1 VSQARPAFDPARSI
15 SFDLGR
21 GEVRLTSGEQHILL
35 SPSVVS
41 TLLERSPFARE
52 IGRSSGE
59 AIAER
64 ARNRARSADE
74 TLRGVHL
81 AKVVDLVGGELA
93 LLGIGNLR
101 IERWGKAL
109 LFVLDPCPLDA
120 RADSFLAG
128 LIEGAVY
135 VAGGREVGA
144 VVVDRGEDLVRLFV
158 GTKATVTAAEAMRN
172 EGALFTEVVSRL
184 QEQADRESP

>member
-1 VSQARPAFDPARSI
+1 M
-15 SFDLGR
+15 
-21 GEVRLTSGEQHILL
+21 SGEQHILL
-35 SPSVVS
+35 SPAVVA
-41 TLLERSPFARE
+41 TLLERSPFSRE

-64 ARNRARSADE
+64 ARNRARTTDE
-74 TLRGVHL
+74 TLRGVDL
-81 AKVVDLVGGELA
+81 GKVVDLVGGELA

-120 RADSFLAG
+120 RADQFLAG

-144 VVVDRGEDLVRLFV
+144 AVIDRGEELVRLLV
-158 GTKATVTAAEAMRN
+158 GTKSTVALAETMRN
-172 EGALFTEVVSRL
+172 DGMLFTEVVSRL
-184 QEQADRESP
+184 QGERPEERP